1 MMRTYAHARAVS
13 RARPGQRAP
22 DRRVEHTVVGGRD
35 LDVDVGA
42 VDVVIMIIVQCIL
55 LVASMGV
62 AWALLGLLN
71 FDKKLRV
78 MGLFGCTH
86 KTVAMGVPLITAIY
100 EGAGQPLGL
109 YLLPLLVWH
118 PSQLVIG
125 SFLAPRLLKWVGPP
139 SESSGDLSV

>member
-1 MMRTYAHARAVS
+1 MPHHRDAVDVAVRES
-13 RARPGQRAP
+13 A
-22 DRRVEHTVVGGRD
+22 RRVREPRRGRSTQVG
-35 LDVDVGA
+35 VGA
-42 VDVVIMIIVQCIL
+42 VDVVVMIVVQCVL
-55 LVASMGV
+55 LVVSMGV
-62 AWALLGLLN
+62 AWFMLGLLQ

-125 SFLAPRLLKWVGPP
+125 SFLAPRLLRWVGPP